1 MPMNDYIQKV
11 LEDHLKDWNGRE
23 LRGSCRAGNRRSNA
37 GTVKCAIPSAYP
49 MRIITKSRHVM
60 RAELWRQFGIGM
72 VILVFSVGCATKIP
86 IDPHPLSIESTL
98 NVGDTVEITTTSGS
112 HHLVRVNDITEDAI
126 IGDGHRLFFEVRDPY
141 WSDVIAFLD
150 DTLGM
155 P

>member
-1 MPMNDYIQKV
+1 MNDYIQKV

-72 VILVFSVGCATKIP
+72 VILVFSVGCATQMGNCRVYSYRRA
-86 IDPHPLSIESTL
+86 SIGFNREAL
-98 NVGDTVEITTTSGS
+98 CAG
-112 HHLVRVNDITEDAI
+112 
-126 IGDGHRLFFEVRDPY
+126 
-141 WSDVIAFLD
+141 
-150 DTLGM
+150 
-155 P
+155 